1 MDLTTIRI
9 RMDQHII
16 HLLTAMDNILHL
28 MIILVIINT
37 MNGKSTKK
45 IPGRRARERKW
56 RRTRAK
62 VKQVRKEKGRMVKCR
77 KLKEQIRKKPKS
89 PHHEQTLTNEEPE
102 SRRMVRMLVSIKHR
116 ILEHV
121 HNPLTSMLII
131 PLHIFRCN
139 LY

>member
-1 MDLTTIRI
+1 MIQAHITTAI

-16 HLLTAMDNILHL
+16 HLVRAMENILHF
-28 MIILVIINT
+28 MIIPVIMNT
-37 MNGKSTKK
+37 MDGKNTKT
-45 IPGRRARERKW
+45 IRGRK
-56 RRTRAK
+56 RRRIIAEAK
-62 VKQVRKEKGRMVKCR
+62 GKQVRKERGRMVKCR

-131 PLHIFRCN
+131 PHHIFRCN